1 MKKTILL
8 LLFVHLALILLQFD
22 KNETT
27 ITPYIATDSALVQ
40 VQLIETELGPIPS
53 FDCEDGMF
61 IPIYVN
67 GIEVFED
74 QPKKIYL

>member
-1 MKKTILL
+1 LSRCEKVDDDI
-8 LLFVHLALILLQFD
+8 D
-22 KNETT
+22 SGSG
-27 ITPYIATDSALVQ
+27 SALVQ
-40 VQLIETELGPIPS
+40 SQLIETELGPIPS